1 MSEHNLHQAEQLLR
15 FTPGKR
21 YTSTLIFWMI
31 IGNLPLLFIVFFL
44 YDALASTFHR
54 APTAVFALVAS
65 LLWLLTSYFVI
76 ARLLEPLQYMASLLQ
91 FHEKPDRRLPDIH
104 FTTQHEAGIM
114 LNNLYSLIRREQL
127 LRNWLNELTPEE
139 HLTGFYSHDWTET
152 RLEEDITRAKRDGGK
167 LTLLLLEVSN
177 YSAIREQAGLSVADH
192 CLLTLA
198 QLAGS
203 NTRKGDW
210 LSRWRENQI
219 LMALW
224 NDQDKAILI
233 SQRILDTFSSVNFL
247 DETNNSIQVLTRII
261 HCPYNGTDTT
271 KVLIAKI
278 QSCLEQNATTTG
290 EVITCTDE
298 ILQSRI

>member
-1 MSEHNLHQAEQLLR
+1 MSDQNLQQAEQLLR
-15 FTPGKR
+15 LTPGKK
-21 YTSTLIFWMI
+21 YASTLIFWMI
-31 IGNLPLLFIVFFL
+31 VGNLPLLLIVFFL

-54 APTAVFALVAS
+54 APTAVLALAAS
-65 LLWLLTSYFVI
+65 IVWLLMSYFVI
-76 ARLLEPLQYMASLLQ
+76 ARLLEPLKYMSSLLQ
-91 FHEKPDRRLPDIH
+91 FHEKQDRKLPDLQ

-114 LNNLYSLIRREQL
+114 LNNLHSLIRREQL

-152 RLEEDITRAKRDGGK
+152 RLEEDITRAKRDEGK
-167 LTLLLLEVSN
+167 LTLLLLEISN
-177 YSAIREQAGLSVADH
+177 YSTIREQAGLSVADN

-198 QLAGS
+198 KLAGN

-219 LMALW
+219 LVALW
-224 NDQDKAILI
+224 NDQDKAVLI
-233 SQRILDTFSSVNFL
+233 SQRILDTFSSVKFV
-247 DETNNSIQVLTRII
+247 DDSNNTIQVLPRII

-278 QSCLEQNATTTG
+278 QSCLEQNATANG
-290 EVITCTDE
+290 KVITCTDE